1 MPNAIVI
8 GAGILGAAVACRL
21 SQAGVAVTV
30 LEAIRPTAGT
40 SSNSFAWVNANDKLP
55 RAYHD
60 LNAAGLAEH
69 RRLAQELPG
78 SGFHPSGHLEWA
90 VAPDARAY
98 LREKVTRLQAW
109 EYRAELV
116 ERARAQDLAPDLVL
130 PPAGAADY
138 AYFPDEGWVAAPVLI
153 HRLLEAAAPLGAEIV
168 FPAPVDRLLTEQ
180 GRIVGAAA
188 AGTDHRA
195 DLVIDCAGPVA
206 GELLASVGL
215 RIARQASPGLLAI
228 SEPLPT
234 CLDLVV
240 HTPGVYVRPD
250 GAGRVRIGS
259 NEVDAQLADALAAGA
274 TLTRE
279 APLCQ
284 ELSQDLLRRAR
295 GALPALIDADL
306 EAVRLGWRAM
316 PGDGLSAV
324 GPVPGA
330 PGYYLVFTHSGVTMG
345 PFFGRLVAAEVT
357 SGRLPPE
364 LIDFRPGR
372 LVAPAPQP

>member
-1 MPNAIVI
+1 MPKAIVI
-8 GAGILGAAVACRL
+8 GAGIVGASVAYRL
-21 SQAGVAVTV
+21 SQAGVGVTV
-30 LEAIRPTAGT
+30 LEAVRPAAYT
-40 SSNSFAWVNANDKLP
+40 SSSSFAWVNSNNKLP
-55 RAYHD
+55 RPYHD
-60 LNAAGLAEH
+60 LNAGGMAEH
-69 RRLAQELPG
+69 YRLARELPDN
-78 SGFHPSGHLEWA
+78 GFYPSGQLEWA
-90 VAPDARAY
+90 TDDQARLELRRKVA
-98 LREKVTRLQAW
+98 RLQEW

-130 PPAGAADY
+130 PPAGTADY

-153 HRLLEAAAPLGAEIV
+153 HRLLEAAARLGAEIV
-168 FPAPVDRLLTEQ
+168 FPAPVGRLLSEQ
-180 GRIVGAAA
+180 GQIVGAAA
-188 AGTDHRA
+188 AGTDYRA
-195 DLVIDCAGPVA
+195 DLVIDCAGPAA
-206 GELLASVGL
+206 GEVLASVGL

-240 HTPGVYVRPD
+240 HTPGDYVRAD

-259 NEVDAQLADALAAGA
+259 NEVDAQLAEALATGA

-295 GALPALIDADL
+295 GVLPALIDADL

-345 PFFGRLVAAEVT
+345 PLFGRLVASEVT
-357 SGRLPPE
+357 SGRPPPE
-364 LIDFRPGR
+364 LIDFRPDR
-372 LVAPAPQP
+372 LVAAAPQP